1 VLANDGAR
9 KGEVLKAMLVT
20 RPTHGTVALREDGG
34 FSYTPDPHFVGR
46 DHFTY
51 QATDGT
57 LTSNVATVTITVKPA
72 AVSQIPLV
80 FPASIG
86 EADKTILLSWRGRAH
101 RE

>member
-1 VLANDGAR
+1 
-9 KGEVLKAMLVT
+9 
-20 RPTHGTVALREDGG
+20 LREDGG
-34 FSYTPDPHFVGR
+34 FTYTPNKNFSGR

-51 QATDGT
+51 QVTNGT

-80 FPASIG
+80 PPAAIG
-86 EADKTILLSWRGRAH
+86 EEDKTLLLSWRGRAH